1 MSESD
6 LEGQMERRR
15 EKLVDLRSR
24 SVDPFPP
31 SFHCSH
37 TIQEA
42 VDLFIQSEEANEEGA
57 DPASETLAGRIT
69 AQRGMGK
76 ASFLDIRD
84 GSGRVQVLLRKNALS
99 EQQFELLKLLDLG
112 DFVGVSG
119 VLLRSKTGEVTVEAN
134 DITVLA
140 KALRPLPEKWHGL
153 QDLEKRYRQRYLDMI
168 SNEEARQTF
177 RLRSRIFV
185 TLRRLLDDRGFIEV
199 DTPVLVP
206 IAAGAMAHPFETH
219 HNALN
224 RRLYLRIATELYL
237 KRLVIGGMD
246 KVYELGRVFR
256 NEGIDQD
263 HNPEFTL
270 LEAYQAY
277 ADYRD
282 MMELVEYLVCGLAQE
297 ATGSSKVL
305 WGEETIDF
313 SPPWRRVSL
322 LEEIEHR
329 SGIVLDRF
337 PDTESLGQKMR
348 ELGLQVDPR
357 RGRGYLIDK
366 LLSSMV
372 EPHLI
377 QPTFLVDYPIE
388 MSPLAKEKRDQPH
401 LVERFEGFAGTMEIA
416 NAFSELNDPLEQRKR
431 MEAQETLRAEVGDLE
446 ETDRLDDDFLVALE
460 HGMPPTGGLGIGI
473 DRLVMLL
480 ASQDTIRDVVL
491 FPQLRN

>member
-1 MSESD
+1 
-6 LEGQMERRR
+6 
-15 EKLVDLRSR
+15 
-24 SVDPFPP
+24 
-31 SFHCSH
+31 
-37 TIQEA
+37 
-42 VDLFIQSEEANEEGA
+42 
-57 DPASETLAGRIT
+57 
-69 AQRGMGK
+69 
-76 ASFLDIRD
+76 
-84 GSGRVQVLLRKNALS
+84 
-99 EQQFELLKLLDLG
+99 
-112 DFVGVSG
+112 
-119 VLLRSKTGEVTVEAN
+119 
-134 DITVLA
+134 
-140 KALRPLPEKWHGL
+140 
-153 QDLEKRYRQRYLDMI
+153 MI
-168 SNEEARQTF
+168 SNEEVRQTF

-282 MMELVEYLVCGLAQE
+282 MMELVEYLVCGLALE

-322 LEEIEHR
+322 LEAIEHR

-460 HGMPPTGGLGIGI
+460 HGMPPTGGLGIGV